1 MAQCG
6 RCHLRHF
13 AYAEQMRHIL
23 ESGREHMSILRVH
36 GGVPLKGDI
45 TVRGAKNFV
54 SKAMVAAMLGESPTL
69 VRNVPDI
76 KDVQVV
82 SDLLNLH
89 GAAVSWD
96 KAAGTVNIDPSN
108 VESANRIDIDAHA
121 GSSRIPIL
129 MCGPLLH
136 RLGEAFIPDLGGCHI
151 GDRPIDFHLA
161 ILREFGATV
170 DKLESGVWIKAPA
183 RGLRGSKITLP
194 YPSVGA
200 TEQLLLTAVRS
211 EEHTS
216 ELQSRGHLVC
226 RLLLA
231 KT

>member
-1 MAQCG
+1 
-6 RCHLRHF
+6 
-13 AYAEQMRHIL
+13 
-23 ESGREHMSILRVH
+23 MSILRVH
-36 GGVPLKGDI
+36 GGVPLNGEI

-54 SKAMVAAMLGESPTL
+54 SKAMVAAMLGETPSQL
-69 VRNVPDI
+69 KNVPAI

-89 GAAVSWD
+89 GAHTKWD
-96 KAAGTVNIDPSN
+96 KGAGTADLDL
-108 VESANRIDIDAHA
+108 ANRIDIDAHA

-151 GDRPIDFHLA
+151 GDRPIDFHLS
-161 ILREFGATV
+161 ILREFGAVV

-183 RGLRGSKITLP
+183 RGLRGSKIDLP

-200 TEQLLLTAVRS
+200 TEQLLLTAVRAQGL
-211 EEHTS
+211 T
-216 ELQSRGHLVC
+216 ELTGAAIEPEIMSLIDVLQR
-226 RLLLA
+226 
-231 KT
+231 